1 MLLHKTMY
9 LGHCSVAE
17 TQWPRQLLYGRKHLT
32 GGWLTVLEDL
42 VHCSSGRKHGGKQA
56 GAGAK
61 SKCRSH
67 TSNIQW

>member
-32 GGWLTVLEDL
+32 GGRLTVLEDL
-42 VHCSSGRKHGGKQA
+42 VHCSSGRKHGGK
-56 GAGAK
+56 
-61 SKCRSH
+61 
-67 TSNIQW
+67 